1 MPVAPSGLH
10 QAPGYTVTPVEA
22 GEVTVGEVMVGEV
35 AAGEVAAGEVTVGDV
50 AVGDV
55 SIVPIS
61 GASGHGAITKPTHD
75 APSRFLIRPH
85 SL

>member
-22 GEVTVGEVMVGEV
+22 GEV
-35 AAGEVAAGEVTVGDV
+35 AAGEVEAGEVTVGDV
-50 AVGDV
+50 AVGEV
-55 SIVPIS
+55 IIVPIS
-61 GASGHGAITKPTHD
+61 GASGHGAITKPAHD
-75 APSRFLIRPH
+75 APSKFLIRPH

>member
-22 GEVTVGEVMVGEV
+22 GEVTVGEV
-35 AAGEVAAGEVTVGDV
+35 AAGEVTVGDV

-61 GASGHGAITKPTHD
+61 GASDHGAITNPAHD
-75 APSRFLIRPH
+75 VPSKFLIRPH

>member
-1 MPVAPSGLH
+1 M
-10 QAPGYTVTPVEA
+10 TPVEA
-22 GEVTVGEVMVGEV
+22 GEVTV
-35 AAGEVAAGEVTVGDV
+35 GEVAAGEVTVGDV

-61 GASGHGAITKPTHD
+61 GASGHGAITKPEHD
-75 APSRFLIRPH
+75 APSKFLIRPH